1 MLIYPLSTEVKKKK
15 NTIYETIIVMGIIKE
30 FGIIFSKGKTIIYWI
45 ILEFTKYIDNY
56 KRKSIKLKNVP
67 FGSKN
72 MFTINL
78 TIKMFNSQIFS

>member
-15 NTIYETIIVMGIIKE
+15 NTIYETIIVMGIIKAI
-30 FGIIFSKGKTIIYWI
+30 GIIFSKGKTIIYWI

-56 KRKSIKLKNVP
+56 SIKLKNVP

-72 MFTINL
+72 MFIINL